1 MPTSLYITKLT
12 LDTEMFLAMFLDGI
26 YLLKS

>member
-12 LDTEMFLAMFLDGI
+12 LDMEMFLAMFLDGI